1 MPQTSERVHE
11 FGPFRYDAGQRLL
24 FRDGEIIPLVPKAI
38 DTLQVLLER
47 RGRVVGRDEL
57 MRLVWPD
64 TVVEETGLARNIYL
78 LRKAL
83 GAEADLYIET
93 IPKRGYRF
101 LAGPP
106 GAKASSRSWLW
117 LVATGL
123 AVLAA
128 FVYWQ
133 FYAASRYL
141 PQGNGFAVLAALPF
155 DCLPASPECRA
166 FSQGFNEVLV
176 TELSKL
182 ERVHVISPSTVRR
195 YQQFRISPAV
205 MARLLGVEVILEGSV
220 QQEGDR
226 RVITTRLADVHSG
239 KLIWGGA
246 YDSQVPAPASA
257 ITEQIGTQLR
267 ASR

>member
-1 MPQTSERVHE
+1 MAQTSERVHE
-11 FGPFRYDAGQRLL
+11 FGPFRFDAEQRLL
-24 FRDGEIIPLVPKAI
+24 FRDGELIPLVPKAI

-47 RGRVVGRDEL
+47 RGRVVGKDEL

-64 TVVEETGLARNIYL
+64 TVVEESGLARNISL

-101 LAGPP
+101 LAGSP
-106 GAKASSRSWLW
+106 GATASSPRWRWLI
-117 LVATGL
+117 ATGVV
-123 AVLAA
+123 VLAA

-133 FYAASRYL
+133 FYAPSRYL
-141 PQGNGFAVLAALPF
+141 PRGSGFAVLAALPF
-155 DCLPASPECRA
+155 ECLPAGPECRA

-176 TELSKL
+176 AELSKL

-195 YQQFRISPAV
+195 YQQVGISPVV
-205 MARLLGVEVILEGSV
+205 MARVLGVEVILEGSV
-220 QQEGDR
+220 QQQGDR
-226 RVITTRLADVHSG
+226 RVITARLADVHSG

-246 YDSQVPAPASA
+246 YDGQAPASA
-257 ITEQIGTQLR
+257 ITAEVGTRLR